1 MKKILGQLCRTGLL
15 PDELA
20 TAILEGGTPPN
31 EEVVLHL
38 VIAAWDGYAVLTG
51 DQQSSKQERSLA
63 HSVLAA
69 AFLSAMA
76 LVGEGED

>member
-1 MKKILGQLCRTGLL
+1 MRKILGQLCRTGLL

-20 TAILEGGTPPN
+20 TAILEGGTPPI

-51 DQQSSKQERSLA
+51 DRQSSKQERCLA

-76 LVGEGED
+76 ILGEA